1 MCDRNWVR
9 LAHPKEGRFK
19 RMQRMRALVSLF
31 GLVALSVVA
40 PSRAAAQDLP
50 GFGVQVRIGYFWPA
64 NSRASAGKSQWFTVG
79 AEFKVLDDTFIMR
92 NPLTPGH
99 FSFSAD
105 LMEGDG
111 FRSVP
116 LLVNYNVRVAE
127 NFTAS
132 AGGGVSFT
140 SRPGFDDD
148 ASFAFQAS
156 LVYDWAIEGFP
167 VLVRLAWNGVSS
179 VDRELDGFSLTAGV
193 KF

>member
-1 MCDRNWVR
+1 
-9 LAHPKEGRFK
+9 
-19 RMQRMRALVSLF
+19 MQRMRVLIPSF
-31 GLVALSVVA
+31 GLFALLLAA
-40 PSRAAAQDLP
+40 PSVAVAQDLP

-64 NSRASAGKSQWFTVG
+64 NSRAAAGKSQWFTVG
-79 AEFKVLDDTFIMR
+79 TEFKVLDDTFISR
-92 NPLTPGH
+92 NPLMPGH

-116 LLVNYNVRVAE
+116 LLLNYNLRVSE

-140 SRPGFDDD
+140 NRPGFDDN
-148 ASFAFQAS
+148 ASFAYQAS
-156 LVYDWAIEGFP
+156 LVYDWAIQGFP
-167 VLVRLAWNGVSS
+167 VLVRLAWNGVGA
-179 VDRELDGFSLTAGV
+179 VDKELDGFSLSAGV

>member
-1 MCDRNWVR
+1 
-9 LAHPKEGRFK
+9 
-19 RMQRMRALVSLF
+19 MQRIRASISLF
-31 GLVALSVVA
+31 GLTALCLFA
-40 PSRAAAQDLP
+40 PTAASGQELP

-64 NSRASAGKSQWFTVG
+64 NSRAAAGKSQWFTVG
-79 AEFKVLDDTFIMR
+79 AEFKVLNDTFLVR

-99 FSFSAD
+99 FSLSAD

-116 LLVNYNVRVAE
+116 VLLNYNLRVSE

-179 VDRELDGFSLTAGV
+179 VDMELDGFSLTAGV